1 VTSNRDRDR
10 RAAARARL
18 EREMALRAD
27 AARQRRRTQT
37 IIAGGAAAL
46 VLVGAIVW
54 IAIAAGG
61 GDDENS
67 DPTVA
72 PDASGSVSASPTSC
86 DYKPL
91 VDPSSSASQEPLP
104 ASVKEVGK
112 PEANVPRSGK
122 QVMTINTNLGEI
134 AIEMDLAK
142 TPCTAGSFAYLA
154 GKKFFDNTKCHRL
167 VADIG
172 ALQCGDPGG
181 DGTGGPTYRFGD
193 ENLPVNRRPAY
204 PEGTVAMA
212 NAGPDTNGSQFFFV
226 FKDSPLQ
233 AQYSLFGKITK
244 GLDIIKKV
252 AEGGDDGAY
261 AQQAGGGRPKTEIV
275 FQTVTVSPV
284 TA

>member
-1 VTSNRDRDR
+1 MTSNRDRDR

-54 IAIAAGG
+54 IAIAVG
-61 GDDENS
+61 GDGENA

-86 DYKPL
+86 EYKPL
-91 VDPSSSASQEPLP
+91 VDPSASASQEPLP

-204 PEGTVAMA
+204 PEGAVAMA

-244 GLDIIKKV
+244 GMDIIKKI

>member
-1 VTSNRDRDR
+1 MTSNRDRDR

-54 IAIAAGG
+54 IAIAVG
-61 GDDENS
+61 GDGENA

-91 VDPSSSASQEPLP
+91 VDPSSSASAEPLP

-181 DGTGGPTYRFGD
+181 DGTGGPTYRYGD

-204 PEGTVAMA
+204 PEGAVAMA

-244 GLDIIKKV
+244 GMDIIKKV

-284 TA
+284 NA

>member
-37 IIAGGAAAL
+37 ILAGGAAAL
-46 VLVGAIVW
+46 VLVGTIVW
-54 IAIAAGG
+54 IAIAVGG
-61 GDDENS
+61 GEDG

-72 PDASGSVSASPTSC
+72 PDASGSASASPTSC

-91 VDPSSSASQEPLP
+91 VDPSASGSPEPLP
-104 ASVKEVGK
+104 STVREVGK
-112 PEANVPRSGK
+112 PDANVPRTGK
-122 QVMTINTNLGEI
+122 QVMTFTTNLGEI
-134 AIEMDLAK
+134 QIEMDLAK

-167 VADIG
+167 VGDIG

-204 PEGTVAMA
+204 PEGVVAMA

-233 AQYSLFGKITK
+233 AQYSLFAKITK
-244 GLDIIKKV
+244 GMDILKKV

-261 AQQAGGGRPKTEIV
+261 AQQAGGGRPKIEII
-275 FQTVTVSPV
+275 FQSVTVSAV

>member
-1 VTSNRDRDR
+1 
-10 RAAARARL
+10 
-18 EREMALRAD
+18 MALRAD
-27 AARQRRRTQT
+27 SARHRRRTQT

-54 IAIAAGG
+54 IAIAVG
-61 GDDENS
+61 GDEENS

-72 PDASGSVSASPTSC
+72 PGASGSASASPTSC

-91 VDPSSSASQEPLP
+91 VDPSASGSPEPLP
-104 ASVKEVGK
+104 STVKEVGK
-112 PEANVPRSGK
+112 PEANVPRTGK
-122 QVMTINTNLGEI
+122 QVMTIATNLGDI
-134 AIEMDLAK
+134 QIEMDLAK

-154 GKKFFDNTKCHRL
+154 GKKYFDNTKCHRL

-193 ENLPVNRRPAY
+193 ENLPTNRRPAY
-204 PEGTVAMA
+204 PEGVVAMA

-244 GLDIIKKV
+244 GLDLIKKV

-261 AQQAGGGRPKTEIV
+261 AQQAGGGRLKTEII
-275 FQTVTVSPV
+275 FQSVTVSAV
-284 TA
+284 NA

>member
-37 IIAGGAAAL
+37 IIAGGAAAV

-61 GDDENS
+61 GDDA

-72 PDASGSVSASPTSC
+72 PNPSGSASTIPTSC

-91 VDPSSSASQEPLP
+91 LDPSASGSPEPLP
-104 ASVKEVGK
+104 STVKEVGK
-112 PEANVPRSGK
+112 PQANVPRSGK
-122 QVMTINTNLGEI
+122 QVMTITTNLGEI
-134 AIEMDLAK
+134 QIEMDLSK

-154 GKKFFDNTKCHRL
+154 AKKFFDGTKCHRL
-167 VADIG
+167 VGDIG

-204 PEGTVAMA
+204 PEGVVAMA

-226 FKDSPLQ
+226 YKDSPLQ
-233 AQYSLFGKITK
+233 AQYSLFGKIIK
-244 GLDIIKKV
+244 GLDILKKV
-252 AEGGDDGAY
+252 GEGGDDGAY
-261 AQQAGGGRPKTEIV
+261 AQQSGGGHPKIEVIM
-275 FQTVTVSPV
+275 QTVTVSAV
-284 TA
+284 NA

>member
-1 VTSNRDRDR
+1 MTSNRDRDR
-10 RAAARARL
+10 RQAARARL

-27 AARQRRRTQT
+27 AAHKRRRTQT
-37 IIAGGAAAL
+37 FIAGGAAAV

-61 GDDENS
+61 DDDGN

-72 PDASGSVSASPTSC
+72 PNASGSVSASPTSC

-104 ASVKEVGK
+104 TTVKEVGK

-122 QVMTINTNLGEI
+122 QVMTMVTNLGEI
-134 AIEMDLAK
+134 QVEMDLSK
-142 TPCTAGSFAYLA
+142 TPCTSGSFAYLA
-154 GKKFFDNTKCHRL
+154 MKKFFDNTKCHRL

-204 PEGTVAMA
+204 PEGVVAMA

-244 GLDIIKKV
+244 GLDLIKKV

-261 AQQAGGGRPKTEIV
+261 AQQAGGGHPKTEIK
-275 FQTVTVSPV
+275 FLSVTVSAV
-284 TA
+284 SA

>member
-1 VTSNRDRDR
+1 
-10 RAAARARL
+10 
-18 EREMALRAD
+18 MALRAD

-37 IIAGGAAAL
+37 IIAGGAAAV

-61 GDDENS
+61 GDENA

-72 PDASGSVSASPTSC
+72 PGASGSVSASPTSC

-91 VDPSSSASQEPLP
+91 VDPSASGSPEPLP
-104 ASVKEVGK
+104 STVKEVGK

-122 QVMTINTNLGEI
+122 QVMTITTNLGEVQ
-134 AIEMDLAK
+134 IEMDLSK

-154 GKKFFDNTKCHRL
+154 AKKFFDGTKCHRL
-167 VADIG
+167 VNDIG

-193 ENLPVNRRPAY
+193 ENLPTNRRPAY
-204 PEGTVAMA
+204 PEGVVAMA

-226 FKDSPLQ
+226 YKDSPLQ
-233 AQYSLFGKITK
+233 AQYSLWGKVTK

-252 AEGGDDGAY
+252 GAGGDDGAY
-261 AQQAGGGRPKTEIV
+261 AQQSGGGHPKIEIV
-275 FQTVTVSPV
+275 LQTVTVSPV
-284 TA
+284 NA

>member
-1 VTSNRDRDR
+1 MTSNRDRDR

-54 IAIAAGG
+54 IAIAVG
-61 GDDENS
+61 GDDENA

-86 DYKPL
+86 EYKPL
-91 VDPSSSASQEPLP
+91 VDPSASASQAPLP

-142 TPCTAGSFAYLA
+142 TPCTAGSYAYLA

-181 DGTGGPTYRFGD
+181 DGTGGPTYRYGD

-204 PEGTVAMA
+204 PEGAVAMA

-233 AQYSLFGKITK
+233 AQYSLFGKVTK
-244 GLDIIKKV
+244 GMDIIKKV

-284 TA
+284 NA